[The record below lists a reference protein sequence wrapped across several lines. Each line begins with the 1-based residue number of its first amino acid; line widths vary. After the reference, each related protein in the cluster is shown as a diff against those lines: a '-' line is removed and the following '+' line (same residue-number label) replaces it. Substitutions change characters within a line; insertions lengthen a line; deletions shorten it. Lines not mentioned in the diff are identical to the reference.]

1 MSKTGNTSFIIEN
14 IKITNFPNDLFMP
27 IGKLNQIRRE
37 LLNKAS
43 EKLLNYYIPNET
55 DAENIR
61 LKIKEYEK
69 ELKEYPYKT
78 QTKDY
83 VGMNIYVN
91 DFNLLKAA
99 CKHPVNK
106 IYFDPSFFY
115 KTSEEYFENIESLL
129 RNAAGICYDK
139 ELVWVLSAFTSDKEL
154 ILAKNILENLTKED
168 IIISVMGDSPSL
180 TRIFDCN
187 VYGAHNINVW
197 NNYTVKIL
205 SDSGFKGLTISSELS
220 KQEICEMVKNS
231 QENNCNLEL
240 IVFGNQEIMV
250 TNDNFGEM
258 TKIKDLD
265 LTPGEYMVLEDK
277 KKNKAKF
284 KIFQD
289 YNNRSHFFNDD
300 CLSLIDELDELKEL
314 GIDEIT
320 LDCRFTTPQYMN
332 KVITLYQEKLNDDS
346 DTLYFESI
354 EGMSNSTINKGNY
367 INGRALENIKR
378 KNN

>member
-1 MSKTGNTSFIIEN
+1 
-14 IKITNFPNDLFMP
+14 
-27 IGKLNQIRRE
+27 
-37 LLNKAS
+37 
-43 EKLLNYYIPNET
+43 
-55 DAENIR
+55 
-61 LKIKEYEK
+61 
-69 ELKEYPYKT
+69 
-78 QTKDY
+78 
-83 VGMNIYVN
+83 
-91 DFNLLKAA
+91 
-99 CKHPVNK
+99 
-106 IYFDPSFFY
+106 
-115 KTSEEYFENIESLL
+115 
-129 RNAAGICYDK
+129 
-139 ELVWVLSAFTSDKEL
+139 
-154 ILAKNILENLTKED
+154 
-168 IIISVMGDSPSL
+168 
-180 TRIFDCN
+180 
-187 VYGAHNINVW
+187 
-197 NNYTVKIL
+197 
-205 SDSGFKGLTISSELS
+205 
-220 KQEICEMVKNS
+220 
-231 QENNCNLEL
+231 
-240 IVFGNQEIMV
+240 
-250 TNDNFGEM
+250 M